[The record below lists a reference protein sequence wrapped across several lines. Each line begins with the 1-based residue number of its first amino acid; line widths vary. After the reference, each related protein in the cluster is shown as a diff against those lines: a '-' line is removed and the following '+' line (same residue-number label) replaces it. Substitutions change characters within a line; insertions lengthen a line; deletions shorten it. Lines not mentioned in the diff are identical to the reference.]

1 MAKMATAKPANK
13 VVGGS
18 IGTAVGTILV
28 WFLADQGIA
37 DLPAAVEA
45 AIVVVVTF
53 AFGYFVPPGKA
64 DTTVD

>member
-18 IGTAVGTILV
+18 VGAALTTIIF
-28 WFLADQGIA
+28 WFLAEQGMEI
-37 DLPAAVEA
+37 PVPVQG
-45 AIVVVVTF
+45 AIVVVLTF
-53 AFGYFVPPGKA
+53 LFGYFVPPGKA